1 MDGEK
6 FDKLRAL
13 QDAINER
20 TDEAVRAQAAVE
32 GELKPYVDTYWPI
45 YGPLRFVFRFAD
57 SACEDCDLAAGML
70 IRACEAVRRTPRTNV
85 DGHRLAAEMAVAV
98 RDILVGCPDRC
109 VFNKPDSALIIDEPA
124 WQTE

>member
-45 YGPLRFVFRFAD
+45 YGPLRFAD